1 MTELVGGE
9 MRREKRDE
17 EPVTRGRSSSLAPP
31 PDTGNTGRVTQHFY
45 TDIYI

>member
-1 MTELVGGE
+1 MEKETVGGE

-17 EPVTRGRSSSLAPP
+17 EPVTRGSSSLAPP

-45 TDIYI
+45 TAS